1 MDWGRVL
8 LVLAAALIIGFM
20 GTKLTDAHGG
30 HGGGHMGGG
39 HMGGGLMGGGHMGGG
54 HMGGGHM
61 GGGHHGGGSALH
73 EDGSGGV
80 YHMHHD
86 QVRHCSRQKDDK
98 NTPMSCTDWQ

>member
-20 GTKLTDAHGG
+20 GTKLTGAHGG

-39 HMGGGLMGGGHMGGG
+39 HQGGGY
-54 HMGGGHM
+54 
-61 GGGHHGGGSALH
+61 ALH

-86 QVRHCSRQKDDK
+86 QVRH
-98 NTPMSCTDWQ
+98 

>member
-8 LVLAAALIIGFM
+8 LVLAAAFVIGFM
-20 GTKLTDAHGG
+20 GTKLTGAHGG
-30 HGGGHMGGG
+30 HGGGH
-39 HMGGGLMGGGHMGGG
+39 GGGHMGGG

-61 GGGHHGGGSALH
+61 GGGSALH
-73 EDGSGGV
+73 ADGSGGV

-86 QVRHCSRQKDDK
+86 HVRHCSRQKDDK

>member
-30 HGGGHMGGG
+30 HGGGHGGG
-39 HMGGGLMGGGHMGGG
+39 HMGGGHMGGG

-61 GGGHHGGGSALH
+61 GGGHMG
-73 EDGSGGV
+73 
-80 YHMHHD
+80 
-86 QVRHCSRQKDDK
+86 
-98 NTPMSCTDWQ
+98 

>member
-8 LVLAAALIIGFM
+8 LVLAAAVLIGFM

-30 HGGGHMGGG
+30 H
-39 HMGGGLMGGGHMGGG
+39 GGG

-86 QVRHCSRQKDDK
+86 QVRHFSHQKDDR